1 VTKFEAH
8 SYFRL
13 YQRALAA
20 YAELSTKLKAA
31 QAVADGVPILRL
43 TKRRF
48 EEAAGD
54 LDTIGDGLSVL
65 PELAERVLLLTRMW
79 ATLKDQADKAGLVFR
94 FDEEV
99 FAGAESFHNED
110 DLDLDAKD
118 WL

>member
-1 VTKFEAH
+1 VTKSEAH

-13 YQRALAA
+13 YERALAA
-20 YAELSTKLKAA
+20 YAELSAKLKAA

-48 EEAAGD
+48 DEAAGD

-79 ATLKDQADKAGLVFR
+79 GALKDQAAKAGLVFR

-99 FAGAESFHNED
+99 FAGAELFDDEG
-110 DLDLDAKD
+110 DLDLDEKD
-118 WL
+118 